1 MEETKEK
8 VVDNS
13 TAKKKINRK
22 KLLIIL
28 GSVVAAI
35 LVVYIGL
42 SIFFMSHFY
51 FKTTLNGKSV
61 SGYSADK
68 VFDSWED
75 EIGNYSLKIVE
86 SDGTE
91 SELKGSDIDMTLQW
105 DDTIA
110 KMISKQNGFAWP
122 AKLFNPD
129 QNTSEAIVTFDED
142 KLDTVLDDFS
152 FMDESKQ
159 VMPVDATVSEYD
171 KDNGYTLVE
180 SVPGTAIDKPVLKE
194 NIETA
199 LYGLAD
205 SFQITEGQGY
215 LEPEVS
221 NDDEKLLAAI
231 DTMNKYAGSE
241 IDYEIGSEKETLD
254 IDTFA
259 DWLSVNDSGKVEI
272 DEEKVAEYVDGLESK
287 YNTYG
292 KSKELATSYG
302 TTITMSNCH
311 YGWKIDAEAEEA
323 AIIDDIKSGEKTTRD
338 LNYQYTAASHTGNDY
353 GNSYVEINL
362 TAQHLFLYKNGSLV
376 VESDFVSGNPSKGN
390 ATHTGVFGVTYTERN
405 ATLKGQ
411 NYATPVSFWMP
422 FNGNEGMH
430 DATWRSTFG
439 GSIYKRNGSHGCV
452 NLPYSVA
459 QTIFDNVSAGFP
471 VFVYE
476 LAGTESQKGVDQDA
490 AAAVDSAISAIG
502 AVTEASG
509 DAIAAARA
517 AYDALSDSQKSYV
530 TKYQVLADSEA
541 AYAAIV
547 ASMAPAQEVPAQ

>member
-8 VVDNS
+8 AVDNS
-13 TAKKKINRK
+13 TAEKKINRK
-22 KLLIIL
+22 KLFIIL
-28 GSVVAAI
+28 GSIVGAV
-35 LVVYIGL
+35 LVIYVGL

-51 FKTTLNGKSV
+51 FNTTLNGKNV

-68 VFDSWED
+68 VFDNWED

-91 SELKGSDIDMTLQW
+91 SELKGSDIDMVLQW

-142 KLDTVLDDFS
+142 KLDSALDGFS
-152 FMDESKQ
+152 FMDKSKQ
-159 VMPVDATVSEYD
+159 IDPVDATVSDYD
-171 KDNGYTLVE
+171 KNDGYTLVE
-180 SVPGTAIDKPVLKE
+180 SVPGTAIDKQALKE
-194 NIETA
+194 NIEKA

-205 SFQITEGQGY
+205 TYQITEGNGY
-215 LEPEVS
+215 LAPKIA

-254 IDTFA
+254 INTFA
-259 DWLSVNDSGKVEI
+259 DWLSINDNEKVEI
-272 DEEKVAEYVDGLESK
+272 DEEKVADYVAELGTK

-292 KSKELATSYG
+292 KSKQLATSYG

-311 YGWKIDAEAEEA
+311 YGWKIDAETEA
-323 AIIDDIKSGEKTTRD
+323 AAIVDDIKGGEKVTRD

-362 TAQHLFLYKNGSLV
+362 TAQHLYLYKNGSLV
-376 VESDFVSGNPSKGN
+376 IDSDFVSGNPSKGN
-390 ATHTGVFGVTYTERN
+390 ATHTGVFGVTYTEKN

-430 DATWRSTFG
+430 DATWRSSFG

-459 QTIFDNVSAGFP
+459 QTIFENVSAGFP

-476 LAGTESQKGVDQDA
+476 LAGTESQKGIDQDA

-502 AVTEASG
+502 EVTAASG
-509 DAIAAARA
+509 DLIAAARA
-517 AYDALSDSQKSYV
+517 SYDALSDSQKSYV
-530 TKYQVLADSEA
+530 TKYQQLADSEA
-541 AYAAIV
+541 AYSAII
-547 ASMAPAQEVPAQ
+547 ASMAPVQ

>member
-13 TAKKKINRK
+13 TAEKKINRK
-22 KLLIIL
+22 KLFIIL
-28 GSVVAAI
+28 GSVVGAV
-35 LVVYIGL
+35 LVIYVGL

-51 FKTTLNGKSV
+51 FNTTLNGKNV

-68 VFDSWED
+68 VFDNWED

-91 SELKGSDIDMTLQW
+91 SELKGSDIDMVLQW

-129 QNTSEAIVTFDED
+129 QNTSEAIVTFEED
-142 KLDTVLDDFS
+142 KLDSALDGFS
-152 FMDESKQ
+152 FMDKSKQ
-159 VMPVDATVSEYD
+159 IDPVDATVSDYD
-171 KDNGYTLVE
+171 KNDGYTLVE
-180 SVPGTAIDKPVLKE
+180 SVPGTAIDKPALKE
-194 NIETA
+194 NIEKA

-205 SFQITEGQGY
+205 TYQITEGNGY
-215 LEPEVS
+215 LAPKIA

-254 IDTFA
+254 INTFA
-259 DWLSVNDSGKVEI
+259 DWLSINDNEKVEI
-272 DEEKVAEYVDGLESK
+272 DEEKVADYVAELGTK

-292 KSKELATSYG
+292 KSKQLATSYG

-311 YGWKIDAEAEEA
+311 YGWKIDAETEA
-323 AIIDDIKSGEKTTRD
+323 AAIVDDIKGGEKVTRD

-353 GNSYVEINL
+353 GNSYVEVNL
-362 TAQHLFLYKNGSLV
+362 TAQHLYLYKNGSLV
-376 VESDFVSGNPSKGN
+376 IDSDFVSGNPSKGN

-430 DATWRSTFG
+430 DATWRSSFG

-459 QTIFDNVSAGFP
+459 QTIFENVSAGFP

-476 LAGTESQKGVDQDA
+476 LAGTESQKGIDQDA
-490 AAAVDSAISAIG
+490 AAAVDSAIDAIG
-502 AVTEASG
+502 EVTAASG
-509 DAIAAARA
+509 DLIAAARA
-517 AYDALSDSQKSYV
+517 SYAALSDSQKSYV
-530 TKYQVLADSEA
+530 TKYQQLADSEA
-541 AYAAIV
+541 AYSAII
-547 ASMAPAQEVPAQ
+547 ASMAPVQ

>member
-13 TAKKKINRK
+13 TAEKKINRK
-22 KLLIIL
+22 KLFIIL
-28 GSVVAAI
+28 GSVVGAV
-35 LVVYIGL
+35 LVIYVGL

-51 FKTTLNGKSV
+51 FNTTLNGKNV

-68 VFDSWED
+68 VFDNWED

-91 SELKGSDIDMTLQW
+91 SELKGSDIDMVLQW

-142 KLDTVLDDFS
+142 KLDSALDGFS
-152 FMDESKQ
+152 FMDKSKQ
-159 VMPVDATVSEYD
+159 IDPVDATVSDYD
-171 KDNGYTLVE
+171 KNDGYTLVE
-180 SVPGTAIDKPVLKE
+180 SVPGTAIDKLALKE
-194 NIETA
+194 NIEKA

-205 SFQITEGQGY
+205 TYQITEGNGY
-215 LEPEVS
+215 LAPKIA
-221 NDDEKLLAAI
+221 NDDEKLLDAI

-254 IDTFA
+254 INTFA
-259 DWLSVNDSGKVEI
+259 DWLSINDNEKVEI
-272 DEEKVAEYVDGLESK
+272 DEEKVADYVAELGTK

-292 KSKELATSYG
+292 KSKQLATSYG

-311 YGWKIDAEAEEA
+311 YGWKIDAETEA
-323 AIIDDIKSGEKTTRD
+323 AAIVDDIKGGEKVTRD

-362 TAQHLFLYKNGSLV
+362 TAQHLYLYKNGSLV
-376 VESDFVSGNPSKGN
+376 IDSDFVSGNPSKGN

-430 DATWRSTFG
+430 DATWRSSFG

-459 QTIFDNVSAGFP
+459 QTIFENVSAGFP

-476 LAGTESQKGVDQDA
+476 LAGTESQKGIDQDA
-490 AAAVDSAISAIG
+490 AAAVDSAIDAIG
-502 AVTEASG
+502 EVTAASG
-509 DAIAAARA
+509 DLIAAARA
-517 AYDALSDSQKSYV
+517 SYDALSDSQKSYV
-530 TKYQVLADSEA
+530 TKYQQLADSEA
-541 AYAAIV
+541 AYSAII
-547 ASMAPAQEVPAQ
+547 ASMAPVQ

>member
-1 MEETKEK
+1 MEKTKEK

-13 TAKKKINRK
+13 TAEKKINRK
-22 KLLIIL
+22 KLFIIL
-28 GSVVAAI
+28 GSVVGAVLLI
-35 LVVYIGL
+35 YVGF

-51 FKTTLNGKSV
+51 FNTTLNGKNV

-68 VFDSWED
+68 VFDNWED
-75 EIGNYSLKIVE
+75 EIGNYSLRIVE

-91 SELKGSDIDMTLQW
+91 SELKGSDIDMVLQW

-110 KMISKQNGFAWP
+110 RMISKQNGFAWP

-142 KLDTVLDDFS
+142 KLDSALDGFP
-152 FMDESKQ
+152 FMDKSKQ
-159 VMPVDATVSEYD
+159 IDPVDATVSDYD
-171 KDNGYTLVE
+171 KKDGYTLVE

-194 NIETA
+194 NIEKA

-205 SFQITEGQGY
+205 TYQITEGNGY
-215 LEPEVS
+215 LAPKIA

-231 DTMNKYAGSE
+231 DTMNKYTGSE

-254 IDTFA
+254 INTFA
-259 DWLSVNDSGKVEI
+259 DWLSVNDNEKAEI
-272 DEEKVAEYVDGLESK
+272 DEEKVADYVAELGTK

-292 KSKELATSYG
+292 KSKQLATSYG

-311 YGWKIDAEAEEA
+311 YGWKIDAETEAA
-323 AIIDDIKSGEKTTRD
+323 AIIDDIKGGEKVTRD
-338 LNYQYTAASHTGNDY
+338 LNYKYTAASHTGNDY

-362 TAQHLFLYKNGSLV
+362 TAQHLYLYKNGSLV
-376 VESDFVSGNPSKGN
+376 IDSDFVSGNPSKGN
-390 ATHTGVFGVTYTERN
+390 ATHTGVFGVTYTERD

-430 DATWRSTFG
+430 DATWRSSFG

-459 QTIFDNVSAGFP
+459 QTIFENVSAGFP

-476 LAGTESQKGVDQDA
+476 LAGTESQKGIDQDA
-490 AAAVDSAISAIG
+490 AAAVDSAIDAIG
-502 AVTEASG
+502 EVTAASG
-509 DAIAAARA
+509 DLIAAARA
-517 AYDALSDSQKSYV
+517 SYDALSDSQKSYV
-530 TKYQVLADSEA
+530 TKYQQLADSEA
-541 AYAAIV
+541 AYSAII
-547 ASMAPAQEVPAQ
+547 ASMAPVQ

>member
-1 MEETKEK
+1 MEKTKEK

-13 TAKKKINRK
+13 TAEKKINRK
-22 KLLIIL
+22 KLFIIL
-28 GSVVAAI
+28 GSVVGAVLLI
-35 LVVYIGL
+35 YVGF

-51 FKTTLNGKSV
+51 FNTTLNGKNV

-68 VFDSWED
+68 VFDNWED
-75 EIGNYSLKIVE
+75 EIGNYSLRIVE

-91 SELKGSDIDMTLQW
+91 SEIKGSDIDMVLQW

-110 KMISKQNGFAWP
+110 RMISKQNGFAWP

-142 KLDTVLDDFS
+142 KLDSALDGFP
-152 FMDESKQ
+152 FMDKSKQ
-159 VMPVDATVSEYD
+159 IDPVDATVSDYD
-171 KDNGYTLVE
+171 KKDGYTLVE

-194 NIETA
+194 NIEKA

-205 SFQITEGQGY
+205 TYQITEGNGY
-215 LEPEVS
+215 LAPKIA

-254 IDTFA
+254 INTFA
-259 DWLSVNDSGKVEI
+259 DWLSVNDNEKAEI
-272 DEEKVAEYVDGLESK
+272 DEEKVADYVAELGTK

-292 KSKELATSYG
+292 KSKQLATSYG

-311 YGWKIDAEAEEA
+311 YGWKIDAETEAA
-323 AIIDDIKSGEKTTRD
+323 AIIDDIKGGEKVTRD
-338 LNYQYTAASHTGNDY
+338 LNYKYTAASHTGNDY

-362 TAQHLFLYKNGSLV
+362 TAQHLYLYKNGSLV
-376 VESDFVSGNPSKGN
+376 IDSDFVSGNPSKGN
-390 ATHTGVFGVTYTERN
+390 ATHTGVFGVTYTERD

-430 DATWRSTFG
+430 DATWRSSFG

-459 QTIFDNVSAGFP
+459 QTIFENVSAGFP

-476 LAGTESQKGVDQDA
+476 LAGTESQKGIDQDA
-490 AAAVDSAISAIG
+490 AAAVDSAIDAIG
-502 AVTEASG
+502 EVTAASG
-509 DAIAAARA
+509 DLIAAARA
-517 AYDALSDSQKSYV
+517 SYDALSDSQKSYV
-530 TKYQVLADSEA
+530 TKYQQLADSEA
-541 AYAAIV
+541 AYSAII
-547 ASMAPAQEVPAQ
+547 ASMAPVQ

>member
-1 MEETKEK
+1 MEKTKEK

-13 TAKKKINRK
+13 TAEKKINRK
-22 KLLIIL
+22 KLFIIL
-28 GSVVAAI
+28 GSVVGAVLLI
-35 LVVYIGL
+35 YVGF

-51 FKTTLNGKSV
+51 FNTTLNGKNV

-68 VFDSWED
+68 VFDNWED
-75 EIGNYSLKIVE
+75 EIGNYSLRIVE

-91 SELKGSDIDMTLQW
+91 SELKGSDIDMVLQW

-110 KMISKQNGFAWP
+110 RMISKQNGFAWP

-142 KLDTVLDDFS
+142 KLDSALDSFP
-152 FMDESKQ
+152 FMDKSKQ
-159 VMPVDATVSEYD
+159 IDPVDATVSDYD
-171 KDNGYTLVE
+171 KKDGYTLVE

-194 NIETA
+194 NIEKA

-205 SFQITEGQGY
+205 IYQITEENGY
-215 LEPEVS
+215 LAPKIA

-254 IDTFA
+254 INTFA
-259 DWLSVNDSGKVEI
+259 DWLSVNDNEKAEI
-272 DEEKVAEYVDGLESK
+272 DEEKVADYVAELGTK

-292 KSKELATSYG
+292 KSKQLATSYG

-311 YGWKIDAEAEEA
+311 YGWKIDAETEAA
-323 AIIDDIKSGEKTTRD
+323 AIIDDIKGGEKVTRD
-338 LNYQYTAASHTGNDY
+338 LNYKYTAASHTGNDY

-362 TAQHLFLYKNGSLV
+362 TAQHLYLYKNGSLV
-376 VESDFVSGNPSKGN
+376 IDSDFVSGNPSKGN
-390 ATHTGVFGVTYTERN
+390 ATHTGVFGVTYTERD

-430 DATWRSTFG
+430 DATWRSSFG

-459 QTIFDNVSAGFP
+459 QTIFENVSAGFP

-476 LAGTESQKGVDQDA
+476 LAGTESQKGIDQDA
-490 AAAVDSAISAIG
+490 AAAVDSAIDAIG
-502 AVTEASG
+502 EVTAASG
-509 DAIAAARA
+509 DLIAAARA
-517 AYDALSDSQKSYV
+517 SYDALSDSQKSYV
-530 TKYQVLADSEA
+530 TKYQQLADSEA
-541 AYAAIV
+541 AYSAII
-547 ASMAPAQEVPAQ
+547 ASMAPVQ

>member
-13 TAKKKINRK
+13 TAEKKINRK
-22 KLLIIL
+22 KLFIIL
-28 GSVVAAI
+28 GSVVGAV
-35 LVVYIGL
+35 LVIYVGL

-51 FKTTLNGKSV
+51 FNTTLNGKNV

-68 VFDSWED
+68 VFDNWED

-91 SELKGSDIDMTLQW
+91 SELKGSDIDMVLQW

-142 KLDTVLDDFS
+142 KLDSALDGFS
-152 FMDESKQ
+152 FMDKSKQ
-159 VMPVDATVSEYD
+159 IDPVDATVSDYD
-171 KDNGYTLVE
+171 KNDGYTLVE
-180 SVPGTAIDKPVLKE
+180 SVPGTAIDKPALKE
-194 NIETA
+194 NIEKA

-205 SFQITEGQGY
+205 TYQITEGNGY
-215 LEPEVS
+215 LAPKIA

-254 IDTFA
+254 INTFA
-259 DWLSVNDSGKVEI
+259 DWLSINDNEKVEI
-272 DEEKVAEYVDGLESK
+272 DEEKVADYVAELGTR

-292 KSKELATSYG
+292 KSKQLATSYG

-311 YGWKIDAEAEEA
+311 YGWKIDAETEA
-323 AIIDDIKSGEKTTRD
+323 AAIVDDIKGGEKVTRD

-362 TAQHLFLYKNGSLV
+362 TAQHLYLYKNGSLV
-376 VESDFVSGNPSKGN
+376 IDSEFVSGNPSKGN

-430 DATWRSTFG
+430 DATWRSSFG

-459 QTIFDNVSAGFP
+459 QTIFENVSAGFP

-476 LAGTESQKGVDQDA
+476 LAGTESQKGIDQDA
-490 AAAVDSAISAIG
+490 AAAVDSAIDAIG
-502 AVTEASG
+502 EVTAASG
-509 DAIAAARA
+509 DLIAAARA
-517 AYDALSDSQKSYV
+517 SYDALSDSQKSYV
-530 TKYQVLADSEA
+530 TKYQQLADSEA
-541 AYAAIV
+541 AYSAII
-547 ASMAPAQEVPAQ
+547 ASMAPVQ

>member
-13 TAKKKINRK
+13 TAEKKINRK
-22 KLLIIL
+22 KLFIIL
-28 GSVVAAI
+28 GSVVGAVLLI
-35 LVVYIGL
+35 YVGF

-51 FKTTLNGKSV
+51 FNTTLNGKNV

-68 VFDSWED
+68 VFDNWED
-75 EIGNYSLKIVE
+75 EIGNYSLRIVE

-91 SELKGSDIDMTLQW
+91 SELKGSDIDMVLQW

-110 KMISKQNGFAWP
+110 RMISKQNGFAWP

-142 KLDTVLDDFS
+142 KLDSALDGFP
-152 FMDESKQ
+152 FMDKSKQ
-159 VMPVDATVSEYD
+159 IDPVDATVSDYD
-171 KDNGYTLVE
+171 KKDGYTLVE

-194 NIETA
+194 NIEKA

-205 SFQITEGQGY
+205 TYQITEGNGY
-215 LEPEVS
+215 LAPKIA

-254 IDTFA
+254 INTFA
-259 DWLSVNDSGKVEI
+259 DWLSVNDNEKAEI
-272 DEEKVAEYVDGLESK
+272 DEEKVADYVAELGTK

-292 KSKELATSYG
+292 KSKQLATSYG

-311 YGWKIDAEAEEA
+311 YGWKIDAETEAA
-323 AIIDDIKSGEKTTRD
+323 AIIDDIKGGEKVTRD

-362 TAQHLFLYKNGSLV
+362 TAQHLYLYKNGSLV
-376 VESDFVSGNPSKGN
+376 IDSDFVSGNPSKGN
-390 ATHTGVFGVTYTERN
+390 ATHTGVFGVTYTERD

-430 DATWRSTFG
+430 DATWRSSFG

-459 QTIFDNVSAGFP
+459 QTIFENVSAGFP

-476 LAGTESQKGVDQDA
+476 LAGTESQKGIDQDA
-490 AAAVDSAISAIG
+490 AAAVDSAIDAIG
-502 AVTEASG
+502 EVTAASG
-509 DAIAAARA
+509 DLIAAARA
-517 AYDALSDSQKSYV
+517 SYDALSDSQKSYV
-530 TKYQVLADSEA
+530 TKYQQLADSEA
-541 AYAAIV
+541 AYSAII
-547 ASMAPAQEVPAQ
+547 ASMAPVQ

>member
-1 MEETKEK
+1 MEKTKEK

-13 TAKKKINRK
+13 TAEKKINRK
-22 KLLIIL
+22 KLFIIL
-28 GSVVAAI
+28 GSVVGAVLLI
-35 LVVYIGL
+35 YVGF

-51 FKTTLNGKSV
+51 FNTTLNGKNV

-68 VFDSWED
+68 VFDNWED
-75 EIGNYSLKIVE
+75 EIGNYSLRIVE

-91 SELKGSDIDMTLQW
+91 SELKGSDIDMVLQW

-142 KLDTVLDDFS
+142 KLDSALDGFS
-152 FMDESKQ
+152 FMDKSKQ
-159 VMPVDATVSEYD
+159 IDPVDATVSDYD
-171 KDNGYTLVE
+171 KNDGYTLVE
-180 SVPGTAIDKPVLKE
+180 SVPGTTIDKPVLKE
-194 NIETA
+194 DIEKA

-205 SFQITEGQGY
+205 TYQITEGNGY
-215 LEPEVS
+215 LAPKIA

-254 IDTFA
+254 INTFA
-259 DWLSVNDSGKVEI
+259 DWLSINDNEKVEI
-272 DEEKVAEYVDGLESK
+272 DEEKVADYVAELGTK

-292 KSKELATSYG
+292 KSKQLATSYG

-311 YGWKIDAEAEEA
+311 YGWKIDAETEA
-323 AIIDDIKSGEKTTRD
+323 AAIVDDIKGGEKVTRD

-353 GNSYVEINL
+353 GNSYVEVNL
-362 TAQHLFLYKNGSLV
+362 TAQHLYLYKNGSLV
-376 VESDFVSGNPSKGN
+376 IDSDFVSGNPSKGN

-430 DATWRSTFG
+430 DATWRSSFG

-459 QTIFDNVSAGFP
+459 QTIFENVSAGFP

-476 LAGTESQKGVDQDA
+476 LAGTESQKGIDQDA
-490 AAAVDSAISAIG
+490 AAAVDSAIDAIG
-502 AVTEASG
+502 EVTAASG
-509 DAIAAARA
+509 DLIAAARA
-517 AYDALSDSQKSYV
+517 SYDALSDSQKSYV
-530 TKYQVLADSEA
+530 TKYQQLADSEA
-541 AYAAIV
+541 AYSAII
-547 ASMAPAQEVPAQ
+547 ASMAPVQ

>member
-1 MEETKEK
+1 MEKTKEK

-13 TAKKKINRK
+13 TAEKKINRK
-22 KLLIIL
+22 KLFIIL
-28 GSVVAAI
+28 GSVVGAVLLI
-35 LVVYIGL
+35 YVGF

-51 FKTTLNGKSV
+51 FNTTLNGKNV

-68 VFDSWED
+68 VFDNWED

-91 SELKGSDIDMTLQW
+91 SELMGSDIDMVLQW

-110 KMISKQNGFAWP
+110 RMISKQNGFAWP

-142 KLDTVLDDFS
+142 KLDSALDGFP
-152 FMDESKQ
+152 FMDKSKQ
-159 VMPVDATVSEYD
+159 IDPVDATVSDYD
-171 KDNGYTLVE
+171 KKDGYTLVE

-194 NIETA
+194 NIEKA

-205 SFQITEGQGY
+205 TYQITEGNGY
-215 LEPEVS
+215 LAPKIA

-254 IDTFA
+254 INTFA
-259 DWLSVNDSGKVEI
+259 DWLSVNDNEKVEI
-272 DEEKVAEYVDGLESK
+272 DEEKVADYVAELGTK

-292 KSKELATSYG
+292 KSKQLATSYG

-311 YGWKIDAEAEEA
+311 YGWKIDAETEAA
-323 AIIDDIKSGEKTTRD
+323 AIIDDIKGGEKVTRD

-362 TAQHLFLYKNGSLV
+362 TAQHLYLYKNGSLV
-376 VESDFVSGNPSKGN
+376 IDSDFVSGNPSKGN
-390 ATHTGVFGVTYTERN
+390 ATHTGVFGVTYTERD

-430 DATWRSTFG
+430 DATWRSSFG

-459 QTIFDNVSAGFP
+459 QTIFENVSAGFP

-476 LAGTESQKGVDQDA
+476 LAGTESQKGIDQDA
-490 AAAVDSAISAIG
+490 AAAVDSAIDAIG
-502 AVTEASG
+502 EVTAASG
-509 DAIAAARA
+509 DLIAAARA
-517 AYDALSDSQKSYV
+517 SYDALSDSQKSYV
-530 TKYQVLADSEA
+530 TKYQQLADSEA
-541 AYAAIV
+541 AYSAII
-547 ASMAPAQEVPAQ
+547 ASMAPVQ

>member
-13 TAKKKINRK
+13 TAEKKINRK
-22 KLLIIL
+22 KLFIIL
-28 GSVVAAI
+28 GSVVGAV
-35 LVVYIGL
+35 LVIYVGL

-51 FKTTLNGKSV
+51 FNATLNGKNV

-68 VFDSWED
+68 VFDNWED

-91 SELKGSDIDMTLQW
+91 SELKGSDIDMVLQW
-105 DDTIA
+105 DDTIT

-142 KLDTVLDDFS
+142 KLDSALDGFS
-152 FMDESKQ
+152 FMDKSKQ
-159 VMPVDATVSEYD
+159 IDPVDATVSDYD
-171 KDNGYTLVE
+171 KNDGYTLVE

-194 NIETA
+194 NIEKA

-205 SFQITEGQGY
+205 TYQITEGNGY
-215 LEPEVS
+215 LAPKIA

-254 IDTFA
+254 INTFA
-259 DWLSVNDSGKVEI
+259 DWLSINDNEKVEI
-272 DEEKVAEYVDGLESK
+272 DEEKVADYVAELGTK

-292 KSKELATSYG
+292 KSKQLATSYG

-311 YGWKIDAEAEEA
+311 YGWKIDAETEA
-323 AIIDDIKSGEKTTRD
+323 AAIVDDIKGGEKVTRD

-353 GNSYVEINL
+353 GNSYVEVNL
-362 TAQHLFLYKNGSLV
+362 TAQHLYLYKNGSLV
-376 VESDFVSGNPSKGN
+376 IDSDFVSGNPSKGN

-430 DATWRSTFG
+430 DATWRSSFG

-459 QTIFDNVSAGFP
+459 QTIFENVSAGFP

-476 LAGTESQKGVDQDA
+476 LAGTESQKGIDQDA
-490 AAAVDSAISAIG
+490 AAAVDSAIDAIG
-502 AVTEASG
+502 EVTAASG
-509 DAIAAARA
+509 DLIAAARA
-517 AYDALSDSQKSYV
+517 SYDALSDSQKSYV
-530 TKYQVLADSEA
+530 TKYQQLADSEA
-541 AYAAIV
+541 AYSAII
-547 ASMAPAQEVPAQ
+547 ASMAPVQ

>member
-13 TAKKKINRK
+13 TAEKKINRK
-22 KLLIIL
+22 KLFIIL
-28 GSVVAAI
+28 GSVVGAV
-35 LVVYIGL
+35 LVIYVGL

-51 FKTTLNGKSV
+51 FNTTLNGKNV

-68 VFDSWED
+68 VFDNWED

-91 SELKGSDIDMTLQW
+91 SELKGSDIDMVLQW

-142 KLDTVLDDFS
+142 KLDSALDGFS
-152 FMDESKQ
+152 FMDKSKQ
-159 VMPVDATVSEYD
+159 IDPVDATVSDYD
-171 KDNGYTLVE
+171 KNDGYTLVE
-180 SVPGTAIDKPVLKE
+180 SVPGTAIDKPALKE
-194 NIETA
+194 NIEKA

-205 SFQITEGQGY
+205 TYQITEGNGY
-215 LEPEVS
+215 LAPKIA

-254 IDTFA
+254 INTFA
-259 DWLSVNDSGKVEI
+259 DWLSINDNEKVEI
-272 DEEKVAEYVDGLESK
+272 DEEKVADYVAELGTK

-292 KSKELATSYG
+292 KSKQLATSYG

-311 YGWKIDAEAEEA
+311 YGWKIDAETEA
-323 AIIDDIKSGEKTTRD
+323 AAIVDDIKGGEKVTRD

-353 GNSYVEINL
+353 GNSYVEVNL
-362 TAQHLFLYKNGSLV
+362 TAQHLYLYKNGSLV
-376 VESDFVSGNPSKGN
+376 IDSDFVSGNPSKGN

-430 DATWRSTFG
+430 DATWRSSFG

-459 QTIFDNVSAGFP
+459 QTIFENVSAGFP

-476 LAGTESQKGVDQDA
+476 LAGTESQKGIDQDA
-490 AAAVDSAISAIG
+490 AAAVDSAIDAIG
-502 AVTEASG
+502 EVTAASG
-509 DAIAAARA
+509 DLIAAARA
-517 AYDALSDSQKSYV
+517 SYDALSDSQKSYV
-530 TKYQVLADSEA
+530 TKYQQLADSEA
-541 AYAAIV
+541 AYSAII
-547 ASMAPAQEVPAQ
+547 ASMAPLQ

>member
-13 TAKKKINRK
+13 TAEKKINRK
-22 KLLIIL
+22 KLFIIL
-28 GSVVAAI
+28 GSVVGAVLLI
-35 LVVYIGL
+35 YVGF

-51 FKTTLNGKSV
+51 FNTTLNGKNV

-68 VFDSWED
+68 VFDNWED

-91 SELKGSDIDMTLQW
+91 SELMGSDIDMVLQW

-110 KMISKQNGFAWP
+110 RMISKQNGFAWP

-142 KLDTVLDDFS
+142 KLDSALDGFP
-152 FMDESKQ
+152 FMDKSKQ
-159 VMPVDATVSEYD
+159 IDPVDATVSDYD
-171 KDNGYTLVE
+171 KKDGYTLVE
-180 SVPGTAIDKPVLKE
+180 SVSGTAIDKPVLKE
-194 NIETA
+194 NIEKA

-205 SFQITEGQGY
+205 TYQITEGNGY
-215 LEPEVS
+215 LAPKIE
-221 NDDEKLLAAI
+221 NDDEKLLTAI

-254 IDTFA
+254 INTFA
-259 DWLSVNDSGKVEI
+259 DWLSVNDNEKVEI
-272 DEEKVAEYVDGLESK
+272 DEEKVADYVAELGTK

-292 KSKELATSYG
+292 KSKQLATSYG

-311 YGWKIDAEAEEA
+311 YGWKIDAETEA
-323 AIIDDIKSGEKTTRD
+323 AAIVDDIKGGEKVTRD

-362 TAQHLFLYKNGSLV
+362 TAQHLYLYKNGSLV
-376 VESDFVSGNPSKGN
+376 IDSEFVSGNPSKGN
-390 ATHTGVFGVTYTERN
+390 ATHTGVFGVTYTEKN

-430 DATWRSTFG
+430 DATWRSSFG

-459 QTIFDNVSAGFP
+459 QTIFENVSAGFP

-476 LAGTESQKGVDQDA
+476 LAGTESQKGIDQDA
-490 AAAVDSAISAIG
+490 AAAVDSAIDAIG
-502 AVTEASG
+502 EVTAASG
-509 DAIAAARA
+509 DLIAAARA
-517 AYDALSDSQKSYV
+517 SYDALSDSQKSYV
-530 TKYQVLADSEA
+530 TKYQQLADSEA
-541 AYAAIV
+541 AYSAII
-547 ASMAPAQEVPAQ
+547 ASMAPVQ

>member
-13 TAKKKINRK
+13 TAEKKINRK
-22 KLLIIL
+22 KLFVIL
-28 GSVVAAI
+28 GSVVGAV
-35 LVVYIGL
+35 LVIYVGL
-42 SIFFMSHFY
+42 SIFFMTHFY
-51 FKTTLNGKSV
+51 FTATLNGKNV

-68 VFDSWED
+68 VFDNWED

-91 SELKGSDIDMTLQW
+91 SELMGSDIDMVLQW

-110 KMISKQNGFAWP
+110 RMISKQNGFAWP

-142 KLDTVLDDFS
+142 KLDSALDGFP
-152 FMDESKQ
+152 FMDKSKQ
-159 VMPVDATVSEYD
+159 IDPVDATVSDYD
-171 KDNGYTLVE
+171 KKDGYTLVE
-180 SVPGTAIDKPVLKE
+180 SVSGTAIDKPVLRE
-194 NIETA
+194 NIEKA

-205 SFQITEGQGY
+205 TYQITEGNGY
-215 LEPEVS
+215 LAPKIA

-254 IDTFA
+254 INTFA
-259 DWLSVNDSGKVEI
+259 DWLSVNDNEKVEI
-272 DEEKVAEYVDGLESK
+272 DEEKVADYVAELGTK

-292 KSKELATSYG
+292 KSKQLATSYG

-311 YGWKIDAEAEEA
+311 YGWKIDAETEA
-323 AIIDDIKSGEKTTRD
+323 AAIVDDIKGGEKVTRD

-362 TAQHLFLYKNGSLV
+362 TSQHLYLYKNGSLV
-376 VESDFVSGNPSKGN
+376 IDSDFVSGNPSKGN
-390 ATHTGVFGVTYTERN
+390 GTHTGVFGVTYTEKN

-430 DATWRSTFG
+430 DATWRSSFG

-459 QTIFDNVSAGFP
+459 QTIFENVSAGFP

-476 LAGTESQKGVDQDA
+476 LAGTESQKGIDQDA
-490 AAAVDSAISAIG
+490 AAAVDSAIDAIG
-502 AVTEASG
+502 EVTAASG
-509 DAIAAARA
+509 DLIAAARA
-517 AYDALSDSQKSYV
+517 SYDALSDSQKSYV
-530 TKYQVLADSEA
+530 TKYQQLADSEA
-541 AYAAIV
+541 AYSAII
-547 ASMAPAQEVPAQ
+547 AGMAPVQ

>member
-1 MEETKEK
+1 MEKTKEK

-13 TAKKKINRK
+13 TAEKKINRK
-22 KLLIIL
+22 KLFIIL
-28 GSVVAAI
+28 GSVVGAVLLI
-35 LVVYIGL
+35 YVGF

-51 FKTTLNGKSV
+51 FNTTLNGKNV

-68 VFDSWED
+68 VFDNWED
-75 EIGNYSLKIVE
+75 EIGNYSLRIVE

-91 SELKGSDIDMTLQW
+91 SELKGSDIDMVLQW

-110 KMISKQNGFAWP
+110 RMISKQNGFAWP

-142 KLDTVLDDFS
+142 KLDSALDGFP
-152 FMDESKQ
+152 FMDKSKQ
-159 VMPVDATVSEYD
+159 IDPVDATVSDYD
-171 KDNGYTLVE
+171 KKDGYTLVE

-194 NIETA
+194 NIEKA

-205 SFQITEGQGY
+205 TYQITEGNGY
-215 LEPEVS
+215 LAPKIA

-254 IDTFA
+254 INTFA
-259 DWLSVNDSGKVEI
+259 DWLSVNDNEKAEI
-272 DEEKVAEYVDGLESK
+272 DEEKVADYVAELGTK

-292 KSKELATSYG
+292 KSKQLATSYG

-311 YGWKIDAEAEEA
+311 YGWKIDAETEAA
-323 AIIDDIKSGEKTTRD
+323 AIIDDIKGGEKVTRD
-338 LNYQYTAASHTGNDY
+338 LNYKYTAASHTGNDY

-362 TAQHLFLYKNGSLV
+362 TAQHLYLYKNGSLV
-376 VESDFVSGNPSKGN
+376 IDSDFVSGNPSKGN
-390 ATHTGVFGVTYTERN
+390 ATHTGVFGVTYTERD

-430 DATWRSTFG
+430 DATWRSSFG

-459 QTIFDNVSAGFP
+459 QTIFENVSAGFP

-476 LAGTESQKGVDQDA
+476 LAGTESQKGIDQDA
-490 AAAVDSAISAIG
+490 AAAVDSAIDAIG
-502 AVTEASG
+502 EVTAASG
-509 DAIAAARA
+509 DLIAAARA
-517 AYDALSDSQKSYV
+517 SYDALSDSQKSYV
-530 TKYQVLADSEA
+530 TKYQQLADSEA
-541 AYAAIV
+541 AYSAII
-547 ASMAPAQEVPAQ
+547 ASMAPVQ

>member
-1 MEETKEK
+1 MEKTKEK

-13 TAKKKINRK
+13 TAEKKINRK
-22 KLLIIL
+22 KLFIIL
-28 GSVVAAI
+28 GSVVGAVLLI
-35 LVVYIGL
+35 YVGF

-51 FKTTLNGKSV
+51 FNTTLNGKNV

-68 VFDSWED
+68 VFDNWED
-75 EIGNYSLKIVE
+75 EIGNYSLRIVE

-91 SELKGSDIDMTLQW
+91 SELKGSDIDMVLQW

-110 KMISKQNGFAWP
+110 RMISKQNGFAWP

-142 KLDTVLDDFS
+142 KLDSALDGFS
-152 FMDESKQ
+152 FMDKSKQ
-159 VMPVDATVSEYD
+159 IDPVDATVSDYD
-171 KDNGYTLVE
+171 KKDGYTLVE

-194 NIETA
+194 NIEKA

-205 SFQITEGQGY
+205 TYQITEGNGY
-215 LEPEVS
+215 LAPKIA

-254 IDTFA
+254 INTFA
-259 DWLSVNDSGKVEI
+259 DWLSVNDNEKAEI
-272 DEEKVAEYVDGLESK
+272 DEEKVADYVAELGTK

-292 KSKELATSYG
+292 KSKQLATSYG

-311 YGWKIDAEAEEA
+311 YGWKIDAETEAA
-323 AIIDDIKSGEKTTRD
+323 AIIDDIKGGEKVTRD
-338 LNYQYTAASHTGNDY
+338 LNYKYTAASHTGNDY

-362 TAQHLFLYKNGSLV
+362 TAQHLYLYKNGSLV
-376 VESDFVSGNPSKGN
+376 IDSDFVSGNPSKGN
-390 ATHTGVFGVTYTERN
+390 ATHTGVFGVTYTERD

-430 DATWRSTFG
+430 DATWRSSFG

-459 QTIFDNVSAGFP
+459 QTIFENVSAGFP

-476 LAGTESQKGVDQDA
+476 LAGTESQKGIDQDA
-490 AAAVDSAISAIG
+490 AAAVDSAIDAIG
-502 AVTEASG
+502 EVTAASG
-509 DAIAAARA
+509 DLIAAARA
-517 AYDALSDSQKSYV
+517 SYDALSDSQKSYV
-530 TKYQVLADSEA
+530 TKYQQLADSEA
-541 AYAAIV
+541 AYSAII
-547 ASMAPAQEVPAQ
+547 ASMAPVQ

>member
-13 TAKKKINRK
+13 TAEKKINRK
-22 KLLIIL
+22 KLFIIL
-28 GSVVAAI
+28 GSVVGAV
-35 LVVYIGL
+35 LVIYVGL

-51 FKTTLNGKSV
+51 FNTTLNGKNV

-68 VFDSWED
+68 VFDNWED

-91 SELKGSDIDMTLQW
+91 SELKGSDIDMVLQW
-105 DDTIA
+105 DDTIT

-142 KLDTVLDDFS
+142 KLDSALDGFS
-152 FMDESKQ
+152 FMDKSKQ
-159 VMPVDATVSEYD
+159 IDPVDATVSDYD
-171 KDNGYTLVE
+171 KNDGYTLVE
-180 SVPGTAIDKPVLKE
+180 SVPGTAIDKPALKE
-194 NIETA
+194 NIEKA

-205 SFQITEGQGY
+205 TYQITEGNGY
-215 LEPEVS
+215 LAPKIA

-254 IDTFA
+254 INTFA
-259 DWLSVNDSGKVEI
+259 DWLSINDNEKVEI
-272 DEEKVAEYVDGLESK
+272 DEEKVADYVAELGTK

-292 KSKELATSYG
+292 KSKQLATSYG

-311 YGWKIDAEAEEA
+311 YGWKIDAETEA
-323 AIIDDIKSGEKTTRD
+323 AAIVDDIKGGEKVTRD

-362 TAQHLFLYKNGSLV
+362 TAQHLYLYKNGSLV
-376 VESDFVSGNPSKGN
+376 IDSEFVSGNPSKGN

-430 DATWRSTFG
+430 DATWRSSFG

-459 QTIFDNVSAGFP
+459 QTIFENVSAGFP

-476 LAGTESQKGVDQDA
+476 LAGTESQKGIDQDA
-490 AAAVDSAISAIG
+490 AAAVDSAIDAIG
-502 AVTEASG
+502 EVTAASG
-509 DAIAAARA
+509 ELIAAARA
-517 AYDALSDSQKSYV
+517 SYDALSDTQKSYV
-530 TKYQVLADSEA
+530 TKYQQLADSEA
-541 AYAAIV
+541 AYSAII
-547 ASMAPAQEVPAQ
+547 ASMAPVQ

>member
-13 TAKKKINRK
+13 TAEKKINRK
-22 KLLIIL
+22 KLFIIL
-28 GSVVAAI
+28 GSVVGAV
-35 LVVYIGL
+35 LVIYVGL

-51 FKTTLNGKSV
+51 FNTTLNGKNV

-68 VFDSWED
+68 VFDNWED

-91 SELKGSDIDMTLQW
+91 SELKGSDIDMVLQW
-105 DDTIA
+105 DDTIT

-142 KLDTVLDDFS
+142 KLDSALDGFP
-152 FMDESKQ
+152 FMDKSKQ
-159 VMPVDATVSEYD
+159 IDPVDATVSDYD
-171 KDNGYTLVE
+171 KNDGYTLVE
-180 SVPGTAIDKPVLKE
+180 SVPGTAIDKPALKE
-194 NIETA
+194 NIEKA

-205 SFQITEGQGY
+205 TYQITEGNGY
-215 LEPEVS
+215 LAPKIA

-254 IDTFA
+254 INTFA
-259 DWLSVNDSGKVEI
+259 DWLSVNDNEKAEI
-272 DEEKVAEYVDGLESK
+272 DEEKVADYVAELGTK

-292 KSKELATSYG
+292 KSKQLATSYG

-311 YGWKIDAEAEEA
+311 YGWKIDAETEAA
-323 AIIDDIKSGEKTTRD
+323 AIIDDIKGGEKVTRD
-338 LNYQYTAASHTGNDY
+338 LNYKYTAASHTGNDY

-362 TAQHLFLYKNGSLV
+362 TAQHLYLYKNGSLV
-376 VESDFVSGNPSKGN
+376 IDSDFVSGNPSKGN

-430 DATWRSTFG
+430 DATWRSSFG

-459 QTIFDNVSAGFP
+459 QTIFENVSAGFP

-476 LAGTESQKGVDQDA
+476 LAGTESQKGIDQDA
-490 AAAVDSAISAIG
+490 AAAVDSAIDAIG
-502 AVTEASG
+502 EVTAASG
-509 DAIAAARA
+509 DLIAAARA
-517 AYDALSDSQKSYV
+517 SYDALSDSQKSYV
-530 TKYQVLADSEA
+530 TKYQQLADSEA
-541 AYAAIV
+541 AYSAII
-547 ASMAPAQEVPAQ
+547 ASMAPVQ

>member
-13 TAKKKINRK
+13 AAEKKINRK
-22 KLLIIL
+22 KLFIIL
-28 GSVVAAI
+28 GSVVGAV
-35 LVVYIGL
+35 LVISVGL

-51 FKTTLNGKSV
+51 FNTTLNGKNV

-68 VFDSWED
+68 VFDNWED

-91 SELKGSDIDMTLQW
+91 SELKGSDIDMVLQW

-142 KLDTVLDDFS
+142 KLDSTLDGFS
-152 FMDESKQ
+152 FMDKSKQ
-159 VMPVDATVSEYD
+159 IDPVDATVSDYD
-171 KDNGYTLVE
+171 KNDGYTLVE
-180 SVPGTAIDKPVLKE
+180 SVPGTAIDKQALKE
-194 NIETA
+194 NIEKA

-205 SFQITEGQGY
+205 TYQITEGNGY
-215 LEPEVS
+215 LAPKIA

-254 IDTFA
+254 INTFA
-259 DWLSVNDSGKVEI
+259 DWLSINDNEKVEI
-272 DEEKVAEYVDGLESK
+272 DEEKVADYVAELGTK

-292 KSKELATSYG
+292 KSKQLATSYG

-311 YGWKIDAEAEEA
+311 YGWKIDAETEA
-323 AIIDDIKSGEKTTRD
+323 AAIVDDIKGGEKVTRD

-362 TAQHLFLYKNGSLV
+362 TAQHLYLYKNGSLV
-376 VESDFVSGNPSKGN
+376 IDSDFVSGNPSKGN

-430 DATWRSTFG
+430 DATWRSSFG

-459 QTIFDNVSAGFP
+459 QTIFENVSAGFP

-476 LAGTESQKGVDQDA
+476 LAGTESQKGIDQDA

-502 AVTEASG
+502 EVTAASG
-509 DAIAAARA
+509 DVIAAARA
-517 AYDALSDSQKSYV
+517 SYDALSDSQKSYV
-530 TKYQVLADSEA
+530 TKYQQLADSEA
-541 AYAAIV
+541 AYAAIM
-547 ASMAPAQEVPAQ
+547 ASMAPVQ

>member
-1 MEETKEK
+1 MEKTKEK

-13 TAKKKINRK
+13 TAEKKINRK
-22 KLLIIL
+22 KLFIIL
-28 GSVVAAI
+28 GSVVGAVLLI
-35 LVVYIGL
+35 YVGF

-51 FKTTLNGKSV
+51 FNTTLNGKNV

-68 VFDSWED
+68 VFDNWED

-91 SELKGSDIDMTLQW
+91 SELKGSDIDMVLQW

-110 KMISKQNGFAWP
+110 RMISKQNGFAWP

-142 KLDTVLDDFS
+142 KLDSALDGFP
-152 FMDESKQ
+152 FMDKSKQ
-159 VMPVDATVSEYD
+159 IDPVDATVSDYD
-171 KDNGYTLVE
+171 KKDGYTLVE

-194 NIETA
+194 NIEKA

-205 SFQITEGQGY
+205 TYQITEGNGY
-215 LEPEVS
+215 LAPKIA

-254 IDTFA
+254 INTFA
-259 DWLSVNDSGKVEI
+259 DWLSVNDNEKAEI
-272 DEEKVAEYVDGLESK
+272 DEEKVADYVAELGTK

-292 KSKELATSYG
+292 KSKQLATSYG

-311 YGWKIDAEAEEA
+311 YGWKIDAETEAA
-323 AIIDDIKSGEKTTRD
+323 AIIDDIKGGEKVTRD
-338 LNYQYTAASHTGNDY
+338 LNYKYTAASHTGNDY

-362 TAQHLFLYKNGSLV
+362 TAQHLYLYKNGSLV
-376 VESDFVSGNPSKGN
+376 IDSDFVSGNPSKGN
-390 ATHTGVFGVTYTERN
+390 ATHTGVFGVTYTERD

-430 DATWRSTFG
+430 DATWRSSFG

-459 QTIFDNVSAGFP
+459 QTIFENVSAGFP

-476 LAGTESQKGVDQDA
+476 LAGTESQKGIDQDA
-490 AAAVDSAISAIG
+490 AAAVDSAIDAIG
-502 AVTEASG
+502 EVTAASG
-509 DAIAAARA
+509 DLIAAARA
-517 AYDALSDSQKSYV
+517 SYDALSDSQKSYV
-530 TKYQVLADSEA
+530 TKYQQLADSEA
-541 AYAAIV
+541 AYSAII
-547 ASMAPAQEVPAQ
+547 ASMAPVQ

>member
-1 MEETKEK
+1 MEKTKEK

-13 TAKKKINRK
+13 TAEKKINRK
-22 KLLIIL
+22 KLFIIL
-28 GSVVAAI
+28 GSVVGAVLLI
-35 LVVYIGL
+35 YVGF

-51 FKTTLNGKSV
+51 FNTTLNGKNV

-68 VFDSWED
+68 VFDNWED
-75 EIGNYSLKIVE
+75 EIGNYSLRIVE

-91 SELKGSDIDMTLQW
+91 SELKGSDIDMVLQW

-110 KMISKQNGFAWP
+110 RMISKQNGFAWP

-142 KLDTVLDDFS
+142 KLDSALDGFP
-152 FMDESKQ
+152 FMDKSKQ
-159 VMPVDATVSEYD
+159 IDPVDATVSDYD
-171 KDNGYTLVE
+171 KKDGYTLVE
-180 SVPGTAIDKPVLKE
+180 SVSGTAIDKPVLKE
-194 NIETA
+194 NIEKA

-205 SFQITEGQGY
+205 TYQITEGNGY
-215 LEPEVS
+215 LAPKIE
-221 NDDEKLLAAI
+221 NDDEKLLTAI

-254 IDTFA
+254 INTFA
-259 DWLSVNDSGKVEI
+259 DWLSVNDNEKVEI
-272 DEEKVAEYVDGLESK
+272 DEEKVADYVAELGTK

-292 KSKELATSYG
+292 KSKQLATSYG

-311 YGWKIDAEAEEA
+311 YGWKIDAETEA
-323 AIIDDIKSGEKTTRD
+323 AAIVDDIKGGEKVTRD

-362 TAQHLFLYKNGSLV
+362 TAQHLYLYKNGSLV
-376 VESDFVSGNPSKGN
+376 IDSDFVSGNPSKGN
-390 ATHTGVFGVTYTERN
+390 ATHTGVFGVTYTERD

-430 DATWRSTFG
+430 DATWRSSFG

-459 QTIFDNVSAGFP
+459 QTIFENVSAGFP

-476 LAGTESQKGVDQDA
+476 LAGTESQKGIDQDA
-490 AAAVDSAISAIG
+490 AAAVDSAIDAIG
-502 AVTEASG
+502 EVTAASG
-509 DAIAAARA
+509 DLIAAARA
-517 AYDALSDSQKSYV
+517 SYDALSDSQKSYV
-530 TKYQVLADSEA
+530 TKYQQLADSEA
-541 AYAAIV
+541 AYSAII
-547 ASMAPAQEVPAQ
+547 ASMAPVQ

>member
-13 TAKKKINRK
+13 TAEKKINRK
-22 KLLIIL
+22 KLFIIL
-28 GSVVAAI
+28 GSVVGAV
-35 LVVYIGL
+35 LVIYVGL

-51 FKTTLNGKSV
+51 FNTTLNGKNV

-68 VFDSWED
+68 VFDNWED

-91 SELKGSDIDMTLQW
+91 SELKGSDIDMVLQW
-105 DDTIA
+105 DDTIT

-142 KLDTVLDDFS
+142 KLDSALDGFS
-152 FMDESKQ
+152 FMDKSKQ
-159 VMPVDATVSEYD
+159 IDPVDATVSDYD
-171 KDNGYTLVE
+171 KNDGYTLVE
-180 SVPGTAIDKPVLKE
+180 SVPGTAIDKPALKE
-194 NIETA
+194 NIEKA

-205 SFQITEGQGY
+205 TYQITEGNGY
-215 LEPEVS
+215 LAPKIA

-254 IDTFA
+254 INTFA
-259 DWLSVNDSGKVEI
+259 DWLSINDNEKVEI
-272 DEEKVAEYVDGLESK
+272 DEEKVADYVAELGTK

-292 KSKELATSYG
+292 KSKQLATSYG

-311 YGWKIDAEAEEA
+311 YGWKIDAETEA
-323 AIIDDIKSGEKTTRD
+323 AAIVDDIKGGEMVTRD

-362 TAQHLFLYKNGSLV
+362 TAQHLYLYKNGSLV
-376 VESDFVSGNPSKGN
+376 IDSDFVSGNPSKGN

-430 DATWRSTFG
+430 DATWRSSFG

-459 QTIFDNVSAGFP
+459 QTIFENVSAGFP

-476 LAGTESQKGVDQDA
+476 LAGTESQKGIDQDA
-490 AAAVDSAISAIG
+490 AAAVDSAIDAIG
-502 AVTEASG
+502 EVTAASG
-509 DAIAAARA
+509 DLIAAARA
-517 AYDALSDSQKSYV
+517 SYDALSDSQKSYV
-530 TKYQVLADSEA
+530 TKYQQLADSEA
-541 AYAAIV
+541 AYSAII
-547 ASMAPAQEVPAQ
+547 ASMAPVQ

>member
-13 TAKKKINRK
+13 TAEKKINRK
-22 KLLIIL
+22 KLFIIL
-28 GSVVAAI
+28 GSVVGAV
-35 LVVYIGL
+35 LVIYVGL

-51 FKTTLNGKSV
+51 FNTTLNGKNV

-68 VFDSWED
+68 VFDNWED

-91 SELKGSDIDMTLQW
+91 SELKGSDIDMVLQW

-142 KLDTVLDDFS
+142 KLDSALDGFS
-152 FMDESKQ
+152 FMDKSKQ
-159 VMPVDATVSEYD
+159 IDPVDATVSDYD
-171 KDNGYTLVE
+171 KNDGYTLVE
-180 SVPGTAIDKPVLKE
+180 SVPGTAIDKPTLKE
-194 NIETA
+194 NIEKA

-205 SFQITEGQGY
+205 TYQITEGNGY
-215 LEPEVS
+215 LAPKIA

-254 IDTFA
+254 INTFA
-259 DWLSVNDSGKVEI
+259 DWLSINDNEKVEI
-272 DEEKVAEYVDGLESK
+272 DEEKVADYVAELGTK

-292 KSKELATSYG
+292 KSKQLATSYG

-311 YGWKIDAEAEEA
+311 YGWKIDAETEA
-323 AIIDDIKSGEKTTRD
+323 AAIVDDIKGGEKVTRD

-362 TAQHLFLYKNGSLV
+362 TAQHLYLYKNGSLV
-376 VESDFVSGNPSKGN
+376 IDSDFVSGNPSKGN
-390 ATHTGVFGVTYTERN
+390 ATHTGVFGVTYTEKN

-430 DATWRSTFG
+430 DATWRSSFG

-459 QTIFDNVSAGFP
+459 QTIFENVSAGFP

-476 LAGTESQKGVDQDA
+476 LAGTESQKGIDQDA
-490 AAAVDSAISAIG
+490 AAAVDSAIDAIG
-502 AVTEASG
+502 EVTAASG
-509 DAIAAARA
+509 DLIAAARA
-517 AYDALSDSQKSYV
+517 SYDALSDSQKSYV
-530 TKYQVLADSEA
+530 TKYQQLADSEA
-541 AYAAIV
+541 AYSAII
-547 ASMAPAQEVPAQ
+547 ASMAPVQ

>member
-1 MEETKEK
+1 MEKTKEK

-13 TAKKKINRK
+13 TAEKKINRK
-22 KLLIIL
+22 KLFIIL
-28 GSVVAAI
+28 GSVVGAVLLI
-35 LVVYIGL
+35 YVGF

-51 FKTTLNGKSV
+51 FNTTLNGKNV

-68 VFDSWED
+68 VFDNWED

-91 SELKGSDIDMTLQW
+91 SELKGSDIDMVLQW

-110 KMISKQNGFAWP
+110 RMISKQNGFAWP

-142 KLDTVLDDFS
+142 KLDSALDGFP
-152 FMDESKQ
+152 FMDKSKQ
-159 VMPVDATVSEYD
+159 IDPVDATVSDYD
-171 KDNGYTLVE
+171 KKDGYTLVE

-194 NIETA
+194 NIEKA

-205 SFQITEGQGY
+205 TYQITEGNGY
-215 LEPEVS
+215 LAPKIA

-254 IDTFA
+254 INTFA
-259 DWLSVNDSGKVEI
+259 DWLSVNDNEKAEI
-272 DEEKVAEYVDGLESK
+272 DEEKVADYVAELGTK

-292 KSKELATSYG
+292 KSKQLATSYG

-311 YGWKIDAEAEEA
+311 YGWKIDAETEAA
-323 AIIDDIKSGEKTTRD
+323 AIIDDIKGGEKVTRD

-362 TAQHLFLYKNGSLV
+362 TAQHLYLYKNGSLV
-376 VESDFVSGNPSKGN
+376 IDSDFVSGNPSKGN
-390 ATHTGVFGVTYTERN
+390 ATHTGVFGVTYTEKD

-430 DATWRSTFG
+430 DATWRSSFG

-459 QTIFDNVSAGFP
+459 QTIFENVSAGFP

-476 LAGTESQKGVDQDA
+476 LAGTESQKGIDQDA
-490 AAAVDSAISAIG
+490 AAAVDSAIDAIG
-502 AVTEASG
+502 EVTAASG
-509 DAIAAARA
+509 DLIAAARA
-517 AYDALSDSQKSYV
+517 SYDALSDSQKSYV
-530 TKYQVLADSEA
+530 TKYQQLADSEA
-541 AYAAIV
+541 AYSAII
-547 ASMAPAQEVPAQ
+547 ASMAPVQ

>member
-1 MEETKEK
+1 MEKTKEK

-13 TAKKKINRK
+13 TAEKKINRK
-22 KLLIIL
+22 KLFIIL
-28 GSVVAAI
+28 GSVVGAVLLI
-35 LVVYIGL
+35 YVGF

-51 FKTTLNGKSV
+51 FNTTLNGKNV

-68 VFDSWED
+68 VFDNWED
-75 EIGNYSLKIVE
+75 EIGNYSLRIVE

-91 SELKGSDIDMTLQW
+91 SELKGSDIDMVLQW

-110 KMISKQNGFAWP
+110 RMISKQNGFAWP

-142 KLDTVLDDFS
+142 KLDSALDSFP
-152 FMDESKQ
+152 FMDKSKQ
-159 VMPVDATVSEYD
+159 IDPVDATVSDYD
-171 KDNGYTLVE
+171 KNDGYTLVE
-180 SVPGTAIDKPVLKE
+180 SVPGTAIDKPALKE
-194 NIETA
+194 NIEKA

-205 SFQITEGQGY
+205 TYQITEGNGY
-215 LEPEVS
+215 LAPKIA

-254 IDTFA
+254 INTFA
-259 DWLSVNDSGKVEI
+259 DWLSINDNEKVEI
-272 DEEKVAEYVDGLESK
+272 DEEKVADYVAELGTK

-292 KSKELATSYG
+292 KSKQLATSYG

-311 YGWKIDAEAEEA
+311 YGWKIDAETEA
-323 AIIDDIKSGEKTTRD
+323 AAIVDDIKGGEKVTRD

-362 TAQHLFLYKNGSLV
+362 TAQHLYLYKNGSLV
-376 VESDFVSGNPSKGN
+376 IDSDFVSGNPSKGN
-390 ATHTGVFGVTYTERN
+390 ATHTGVFGVTYTEKN

-430 DATWRSTFG
+430 DATWRSSFG

-459 QTIFDNVSAGFP
+459 QTIFENVSAGFP

-476 LAGTESQKGVDQDA
+476 LAGTESQKGIDQDA
-490 AAAVDSAISAIG
+490 AAAVDSAIDAIG
-502 AVTEASG
+502 EVTAASG
-509 DAIAAARA
+509 DLIAAARA
-517 AYDALSDSQKSYV
+517 SYDALSDSQKSYV
-530 TKYQVLADSEA
+530 TKYQQLADSEA
-541 AYAAIV
+541 AYSAII
-547 ASMAPAQEVPAQ
+547 ASMAPVQ

>member
-1 MEETKEK
+1 MEKTKEK

-13 TAKKKINRK
+13 TAEKKINRK
-22 KLLIIL
+22 KLFIIL
-28 GSVVAAI
+28 GSVVGAVLLI
-35 LVVYIGL
+35 YVGF

-51 FKTTLNGKSV
+51 FNATLNGKNV

-68 VFDSWED
+68 VFDNWED

-91 SELKGSDIDMTLQW
+91 SELKGSDIDMVLQW

-110 KMISKQNGFAWP
+110 RMISKQNGFAWP

-142 KLDTVLDDFS
+142 KLDSALDGFP
-152 FMDESKQ
+152 FMDKSKQ
-159 VMPVDATVSEYD
+159 IDPVDATVSDYD
-171 KDNGYTLVE
+171 KKDGYTLVE
-180 SVPGTAIDKPVLKE
+180 SVSGTAIDKPVLKE
-194 NIETA
+194 NIEKA

-205 SFQITEGQGY
+205 TYQITEGKGY
-215 LEPEVS
+215 LAPKIA

-254 IDTFA
+254 INTFA
-259 DWLSVNDSGKVEI
+259 DWLSVNDNEKVEI
-272 DEEKVAEYVDGLESK
+272 DEEKVADYVAELGTK

-292 KSKELATSYG
+292 KSKQLATSYG

-311 YGWKIDAEAEEA
+311 YGWKIDAETEA
-323 AIIDDIKSGEKTTRD
+323 AAIVDDIKGGEKVTRD

-362 TAQHLFLYKNGSLV
+362 TAQHLYLYKNGSLV
-376 VESDFVSGNPSKGN
+376 IDSDFVSGNPSKGN
-390 ATHTGVFGVTYTERN
+390 ATHTGVFGVTYTERD

-430 DATWRSTFG
+430 DATWRSSFG

-459 QTIFDNVSAGFP
+459 QTIFENVSAGFP

-476 LAGTESQKGVDQDA
+476 LAGTESQKGIDQDA
-490 AAAVDSAISAIG
+490 AAAVDSAIDAIG
-502 AVTEASG
+502 EVTAASG
-509 DAIAAARA
+509 DLIAAARA
-517 AYDALSDSQKSYV
+517 SYDALSDSQKSYV
-530 TKYQVLADSEA
+530 TKYQQLADSEA
-541 AYAAIV
+541 AYSAII
-547 ASMAPAQEVPAQ
+547 ASMAPVQ

>member
-1 MEETKEK
+1 MEKTKEK

-13 TAKKKINRK
+13 TAEKKINRK
-22 KLLIIL
+22 KLFAIL
-28 GSVVAAI
+28 GSVVGAVLLI
-35 LVVYIGL
+35 YVGF

-51 FKTTLNGKSV
+51 FNTTLNGKNV

-68 VFDSWED
+68 VFDNWED

-91 SELKGSDIDMTLQW
+91 SELKGSDIDMVLQW

-110 KMISKQNGFAWP
+110 RMISKQNGFAWP

-142 KLDTVLDDFS
+142 KLDSALDGFS
-152 FMDESKQ
+152 FMDKSKQ
-159 VMPVDATVSEYD
+159 IDPVDATVSDYD
-171 KDNGYTLVE
+171 KKDGYTLVE

-194 NIETA
+194 NIEKA

-205 SFQITEGQGY
+205 TYQITEGNGY
-215 LEPEVS
+215 LAPKIA

-254 IDTFA
+254 INTFA
-259 DWLSVNDSGKVEI
+259 DWLSINDNEKAEI
-272 DEEKVAEYVDGLESK
+272 DEEKVADYVAELGTK

-292 KSKELATSYG
+292 KSKQLATSYG

-311 YGWKIDAEAEEA
+311 YGWKIDAETEAA
-323 AIIDDIKSGEKTTRD
+323 AIIDDIKGGEKVTRD
-338 LNYQYTAASHTGNDY
+338 LNYKYTAASHTGNDY

-362 TAQHLFLYKNGSLV
+362 TAQHLYLYKNGSLV
-376 VESDFVSGNPSKGN
+376 IDSDFVSGNPSKGN
-390 ATHTGVFGVTYTERN
+390 ATHTGVFGVTYTERD

-430 DATWRSTFG
+430 DATWRSSFG

-459 QTIFDNVSAGFP
+459 QTIFENVSAGFP

-476 LAGTESQKGVDQDA
+476 LAGTESQKGIDQDA
-490 AAAVDSAISAIG
+490 AAAVDSAIDAIG
-502 AVTEASG
+502 EVTAASG
-509 DAIAAARA
+509 DLIAAARA
-517 AYDALSDSQKSYV
+517 SYDALSDSQKSYV
-530 TKYQVLADSEA
+530 TKYQQLADSEA
-541 AYAAIV
+541 AYSAII
-547 ASMAPAQEVPAQ
+547 ASMAPVQ

>member
-1 MEETKEK
+1 MEKTKEK

-13 TAKKKINRK
+13 TAEKKINRK
-22 KLLIIL
+22 KLFIIL
-28 GSVVAAI
+28 GSVVGAVLLI
-35 LVVYIGL
+35 YVGF

-51 FKTTLNGKSV
+51 FNTTLNGKNV

-68 VFDSWED
+68 VFDNWED
-75 EIGNYSLKIVE
+75 EIGNYSLRIVE

-91 SELKGSDIDMTLQW
+91 SELKGSDIDMVLQW

-110 KMISKQNGFAWP
+110 RMISKQNGFAWP

-142 KLDTVLDDFS
+142 KLDSALDSFP
-152 FMDESKQ
+152 FMDKSKQ
-159 VMPVDATVSEYD
+159 IDPVDATVSDYD
-171 KDNGYTLVE
+171 KKDGYTLVE

-194 NIETA
+194 NIEKA

-205 SFQITEGQGY
+205 TYQITEENGY
-215 LEPEVS
+215 LAPKIA

-254 IDTFA
+254 INTFA
-259 DWLSVNDSGKVEI
+259 DWLSVNDNEKAEI
-272 DEEKVAEYVDGLESK
+272 DEEKVADYVAELGTK

-292 KSKELATSYG
+292 KSKQLATSYG

-311 YGWKIDAEAEEA
+311 YGWKIDAETEAA
-323 AIIDDIKSGEKTTRD
+323 AIIDDIKGGEKVTRD
-338 LNYQYTAASHTGNDY
+338 LNYKYTAASHTGNDY

-362 TAQHLFLYKNGSLV
+362 TAQHLYLYKNGSLV
-376 VESDFVSGNPSKGN
+376 IDSDFVSGNPSKGN
-390 ATHTGVFGVTYTERN
+390 ATHTGVFGVTYTERD

-430 DATWRSTFG
+430 DATWRSSFG

-459 QTIFDNVSAGFP
+459 QTIFENVSAGFP

-476 LAGTESQKGVDQDA
+476 LAGTESQKGIDQDA
-490 AAAVDSAISAIG
+490 AAAVDSAIDAIG
-502 AVTEASG
+502 EVTAASG
-509 DAIAAARA
+509 DLIAAARA
-517 AYDALSDSQKSYV
+517 SYDALSDSQKSYV
-530 TKYQVLADSEA
+530 TKYQQLADSEA
-541 AYAAIV
+541 AYSAII
-547 ASMAPAQEVPAQ
+547 ASMAPVQ

>member
-1 MEETKEK
+1 MEKTKEK

-13 TAKKKINRK
+13 TAEKKINRK
-22 KLLIIL
+22 KLFAIL
-28 GSVVAAI
+28 GSVVGAVLLI
-35 LVVYIGL
+35 YVGF

-51 FKTTLNGKSV
+51 FNTTLNGKNV

-68 VFDSWED
+68 VFDNWED
-75 EIGNYSLKIVE
+75 EIGNYSLRIVE

-91 SELKGSDIDMTLQW
+91 SELKGSDIDMVLQW

-110 KMISKQNGFAWP
+110 RMISKQNGFAWP

-142 KLDTVLDDFS
+142 KLDSALDGFS
-152 FMDESKQ
+152 FMDKSKQ
-159 VMPVDATVSEYD
+159 IDPVDATVSDYD
-171 KDNGYTLVE
+171 KKDGYTLVE

-194 NIETA
+194 NIEKA

-205 SFQITEGQGY
+205 TYQITEGNGY
-215 LEPEVS
+215 LAPKIA

-254 IDTFA
+254 INTFA
-259 DWLSVNDSGKVEI
+259 DWLSINDNEKAEI
-272 DEEKVAEYVDGLESK
+272 DEEKVADYVAELGTK

-292 KSKELATSYG
+292 KSKQLATSYG

-311 YGWKIDAEAEEA
+311 YGWKIDAETEAA
-323 AIIDDIKSGEKTTRD
+323 AIIDDIKGGEKVTRD
-338 LNYQYTAASHTGNDY
+338 LNYKYTAASHTGNDY

-362 TAQHLFLYKNGSLV
+362 TAQHLYLYKNGSLV
-376 VESDFVSGNPSKGN
+376 IDSDFVSGNPSKGN
-390 ATHTGVFGVTYTERN
+390 ATHTGVFGVTYTERD

-430 DATWRSTFG
+430 DATWRSSFG

-459 QTIFDNVSAGFP
+459 QTIFENVSAGFP

-476 LAGTESQKGVDQDA
+476 LAGTESQKGIDQDA
-490 AAAVDSAISAIG
+490 AAAVDSAIDAIG
-502 AVTEASG
+502 EVTAASG
-509 DAIAAARA
+509 DLIAAARA
-517 AYDALSDSQKSYV
+517 SYDALSDSQKSYV
-530 TKYQVLADSEA
+530 TKYQQLADSEA
-541 AYAAIV
+541 AYSAII
-547 ASMAPAQEVPAQ
+547 ASMAPVQ

>member
-13 TAKKKINRK
+13 TAEKKINRK
-22 KLLIIL
+22 KLFIIL
-28 GSVVAAI
+28 GSVVGAV
-35 LVVYIGL
+35 LVIYVGL

-51 FKTTLNGKSV
+51 FNTTLNGKNV

-68 VFDSWED
+68 VFDNWED

-91 SELKGSDIDMTLQW
+91 SELKGSDIDMVLQW
-105 DDTIA
+105 DDTIT

-142 KLDTVLDDFS
+142 KLDSALDGFS
-152 FMDESKQ
+152 FMDKSKQ
-159 VMPVDATVSEYD
+159 IDPVDATVSDYD
-171 KDNGYTLVE
+171 KNDGYTLVE
-180 SVPGTAIDKPVLKE
+180 SVPGTAIDKPALKE
-194 NIETA
+194 NIEKA

-205 SFQITEGQGY
+205 TYQITEGNGY
-215 LEPEVS
+215 LAPKIA

-254 IDTFA
+254 INTFA
-259 DWLSVNDSGKVEI
+259 DWLSINDNEKVEI
-272 DEEKVAEYVDGLESK
+272 DEEKVADYVSELGTK

-292 KSKELATSYG
+292 KSKQLATSYG

-311 YGWKIDAEAEEA
+311 YGWKIDAETEA
-323 AIIDDIKSGEKTTRD
+323 AAIVDDIKGGEKVTRD

-362 TAQHLFLYKNGSLV
+362 TAQHLYLYKNGSLV
-376 VESDFVSGNPSKGN
+376 IDSDFVSGNPSKGN

-430 DATWRSTFG
+430 DATWRSSFG

-459 QTIFDNVSAGFP
+459 QTIFENVSAGFP

-476 LAGTESQKGVDQDA
+476 LAGTESQKGIDQDA
-490 AAAVDSAISAIG
+490 AAAVDSAIDAIG
-502 AVTEASG
+502 EVTAASG
-509 DAIAAARA
+509 DLIAAARA
-517 AYDALSDSQKSYV
+517 SYDALSDSQKSYV
-530 TKYQVLADSEA
+530 TKYQQLADSEA
-541 AYAAIV
+541 AYSAII
-547 ASMAPAQEVPAQ
+547 ASMAPVQ

>member
-1 MEETKEK
+1 MEKTKEK

-13 TAKKKINRK
+13 TAEKKINRK
-22 KLLIIL
+22 KLFIIL
-28 GSVVAAI
+28 GSVVGAVLLI
-35 LVVYIGL
+35 YVGF

-51 FKTTLNGKSV
+51 FNTTLNGKNV

-68 VFDSWED
+68 VFDNWED
-75 EIGNYSLKIVE
+75 EIGNYSLRIVE

-91 SELKGSDIDMTLQW
+91 SELKGSDIDMVLQW

-142 KLDTVLDDFS
+142 KLDSALDGFP
-152 FMDESKQ
+152 FMDKSKQ
-159 VMPVDATVSEYD
+159 IDPVDATVSDYD
-171 KDNGYTLVE
+171 KKDGYTLVE
-180 SVPGTAIDKPVLKE
+180 SVSGTAIDKPVLKE
-194 NIETA
+194 NIEKA

-205 SFQITEGQGY
+205 TYQITEGNGY
-215 LEPEVS
+215 LAPKIV

-254 IDTFA
+254 INTFA
-259 DWLSVNDSGKVEI
+259 DWLSVNDNEKVEI
-272 DEEKVAEYVDGLESK
+272 DEEKVADYVAELGTK

-292 KSKELATSYG
+292 KSKQLATSYG

-311 YGWKIDAEAEEA
+311 YGWKIDAETEAA
-323 AIIDDIKSGEKTTRD
+323 AIIDDIKGGEKVTRD

-362 TAQHLFLYKNGSLV
+362 TAQHLYLYKNGSLV
-376 VESDFVSGNPSKGN
+376 IDSDFVSGNPSKGN
-390 ATHTGVFGVTYTERN
+390 ATHTGVFGVTYTERD

-430 DATWRSTFG
+430 DATWRSSFG

-459 QTIFDNVSAGFP
+459 QTIFENVSAGFP

-476 LAGTESQKGVDQDA
+476 LAGTESQKGIDQDA
-490 AAAVDSAISAIG
+490 AAAVDSAIDAIG
-502 AVTEASG
+502 EVTAASG
-509 DAIAAARA
+509 DLIAAARA
-517 AYDALSDSQKSYV
+517 SYDALSDSQKSYV
-530 TKYQVLADSEA
+530 TKYQQLADSEA
-541 AYAAIV
+541 AYSAII
-547 ASMAPAQEVPAQ
+547 ASMAPVQ

>member
-13 TAKKKINRK
+13 TAEKKINRK
-22 KLLIIL
+22 KLFIIL
-28 GSVVAAI
+28 GSVVGAV
-35 LVVYIGL
+35 LVIYVGL

-51 FKTTLNGKSV
+51 FNTTLNGKNV

-68 VFDSWED
+68 VFDNWED

-91 SELKGSDIDMTLQW
+91 SELKGSDIDMVLQW
-105 DDTIA
+105 DDTIT

-142 KLDTVLDDFS
+142 KLDSALDGFS
-152 FMDESKQ
+152 FMDKSKQ
-159 VMPVDATVSEYD
+159 IDPVDATVSDYD
-171 KDNGYTLVE
+171 KNDGYTLVE
-180 SVPGTAIDKPVLKE
+180 SVPGTAIDKPALKE
-194 NIETA
+194 NIEKA

-205 SFQITEGQGY
+205 TYQITEGNGY
-215 LEPEVS
+215 LAPKIA

-254 IDTFA
+254 INTFA
-259 DWLSVNDSGKVEI
+259 DWLSVNDNEKAEI
-272 DEEKVAEYVDGLESK
+272 DEEKVADYVAELGTK

-292 KSKELATSYG
+292 KSKQLATSYG

-311 YGWKIDAEAEEA
+311 YGWKIDAETEAA
-323 AIIDDIKSGEKTTRD
+323 AIIDDIKGGEKVTRD
-338 LNYQYTAASHTGNDY
+338 LNYKYTAASHTGNDY

-362 TAQHLFLYKNGSLV
+362 TAQHLYLYKNGSLV
-376 VESDFVSGNPSKGN
+376 IDSDFVSGNPSKGN

-430 DATWRSTFG
+430 DATWRSSFG

-459 QTIFDNVSAGFP
+459 QTIFENVSAGFP

-476 LAGTESQKGVDQDA
+476 LAGTESQKGIDQDA
-490 AAAVDSAISAIG
+490 AAAVDSAIDAIG
-502 AVTEASG
+502 EVTAASG
-509 DAIAAARA
+509 DLIAAARA
-517 AYDALSDSQKSYV
+517 SYDALSDSQKSYV
-530 TKYQVLADSEA
+530 TKYQQLADSEA
-541 AYAAIV
+541 AYSAII
-547 ASMAPAQEVPAQ
+547 ASMAPVQ

>member
-13 TAKKKINRK
+13 TAEKKINRK
-22 KLLIIL
+22 KLFIIL
-28 GSVVAAI
+28 GSVVGAV
-35 LVVYIGL
+35 LVIYVGL

-51 FKTTLNGKSV
+51 FNTTLNGKNV

-68 VFDSWED
+68 VFDNWED

-91 SELKGSDIDMTLQW
+91 SELKGSDIDMVLQW

-142 KLDTVLDDFS
+142 KLDSALDGFS
-152 FMDESKQ
+152 FMDKSKQ
-159 VMPVDATVSEYD
+159 IDPVDATVSDYD
-171 KDNGYTLVE
+171 KNDGYTLVE

-194 NIETA
+194 NIEKA

-205 SFQITEGQGY
+205 TYQITEGNGY
-215 LEPEVS
+215 LAPKIA

-254 IDTFA
+254 INTFA
-259 DWLSVNDSGKVEI
+259 DWLSINDNEKVEI
-272 DEEKVAEYVDGLESK
+272 DEEKVADYVAELGTK

-292 KSKELATSYG
+292 KSKQLATSYG

-311 YGWKIDAEAEEA
+311 YGWKIDAETEA
-323 AIIDDIKSGEKTTRD
+323 AAIVDDIKGGEKVTRD

-362 TAQHLFLYKNGSLV
+362 TAQHLYLYKNGSLV
-376 VESDFVSGNPSKGN
+376 IDSEFVSGNPSKGN

-430 DATWRSTFG
+430 DATWRSSFG

-459 QTIFDNVSAGFP
+459 QTIFENVSAGFP

-476 LAGTESQKGVDQDA
+476 LAGTESQKGIDQDA
-490 AAAVDSAISAIG
+490 AAAVDSAIDAIG
-502 AVTEASG
+502 EVTAASG
-509 DAIAAARA
+509 DLIAAARA
-517 AYDALSDSQKSYV
+517 SYDALSDSQKSYV
-530 TKYQVLADSEA
+530 TKYQQLADSEA
-541 AYAAIV
+541 AYSAII
-547 ASMAPAQEVPAQ
+547 ASMAPVQ